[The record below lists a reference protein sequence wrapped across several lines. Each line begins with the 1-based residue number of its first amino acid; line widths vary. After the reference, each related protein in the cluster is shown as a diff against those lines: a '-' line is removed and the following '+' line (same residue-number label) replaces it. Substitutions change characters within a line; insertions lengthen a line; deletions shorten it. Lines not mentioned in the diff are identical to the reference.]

1 MDFVFMVLFSF
12 MFAYMVKFD
21 GVTVKSQS
29 KRNQNCKNHNKWHNP
44 TMWFTESA
52 KFDWRLAR

>member
-1 MDFVFMVLFSF
+1 
-12 MFAYMVKFD
+12 MFAYMAKFD
-21 GVTVKSQS
+21 GATAKSQS
-29 KRNQNCKNHNKWHNP
+29 FCNQICKNPNKTHIS

>member
-1 MDFVFMVLFSF
+1 
-12 MFAYMVKFD
+12 MFPYMVKYG
-21 GVTVKSQS
+21 GVTDKSQS
-29 KRNQNCKNHNKWHNP
+29 NCNQFFQNPNKTRIT